1 MQTLINNKIPHSL
14 VECLEQ
20 IDFESMDD
28 KTINK
33 IIFYFNIYK
42 NFIPKRKE
50 KKNVIPQQ
58 SSKIAESFES

>member
-1 MQTLINNKIPHSL
+1 MQTLINNKIPAPL

-50 KKNVIPQQ
+50 NKNVIPEQ
-58 SSKIAESFES
+58 SSEIAKSIQG